1 MKRRNFI
8 KSMGLVGAA
17 AYIDPF
23 SLIKPVQPFKVGDI
37 LEIKTLQ
44 EYGYDGGILAAY
56 NQSHKGLRHIEE
68 IDTGDDDH
76 VAGYYEVVDLD
87 EFKKSIIHYMDNG
100 FQDSLKQLQSI
111 ADLDEEAALRY
122 ERRTGK
128 KVNHAN
134 DDSGDFFDGDLS
146 DVYWP
151 LELEFYEL
159 CLSCIIIDDK
169 KLWKSIC
176 KKYWPYK
183 YEEIVT
189 AWDDYQKLLLP
200 FKKWDGLYSEKRD
213 KYYHRTYDDS
223 GIKKLHGFK
232 IVKYT
237 YSAPSHPGGPEYH
250 WDDSYEVIH
259 KSFPYNEVNKSNYQ
273 EYMKIKRLYW

>member
-8 KSMGLVGAA
+8 KGIGLVGAA

-37 LEIKTLQ
+37 LEIQTLMD
-44 EYGYDGGILAAY
+44 YDYDGGIIAGSPK
-56 NQSHKGLRHIEE
+56 NHKGLSHIEE
-68 IDTGDDDH
+68 IDTGDDEH
-76 VAGYYEVVDLD
+76 FAGYYQIEDLD
-87 EFKKSIIHYMDNG
+87 EFKKSIIHYMDNS
-100 FQDSLKQLQSI
+100 FQDSLKQLQNL
-111 ADLDEEAALRY
+111 ADLDEKAALRY

-128 KVNHAN
+128 KQNHAN

-146 DVYWP
+146 DSYWP

-176 KKYWPYK
+176 KKYWPHK

-189 AWDDYQKLLLP
+189 AWDDYQESL
-200 FKKWDGLYSEKRD
+200 E
-213 KYYHRTYDDS
+213 TYDGCRSNTNRWHPTYNDS
-223 GIKKLHGFK
+223 GIRKLANAK

-237 YSAPSHPGGPEYH
+237 YSDTREFGGKEYY
-250 WDDSYEVIH
+250 WEDSYEVVD
-259 KSFPYNEVNKSNYQ
+259 KSFPYNEVNKKNHK
-273 EYMKIKRLYW
+273 EYMEIKRLYW

>member
-8 KSMGLVGAA
+8 KGMGLVGAA
-17 AYIDPF
+17 AYVDPL
-23 SLIKPVQPFKVGDI
+23 SLIKPVPPFKVGDI
-37 LEIKTLQ
+37 LEITTLI
-44 EYGYDGGILAAY
+44 EYDYDGGILRSKY
-56 NQSHKGLRHIEE
+56 HKGLRFVED
-68 IDTGDDDH
+68 IDCDSDDY
-76 VAGYYEVVDLD
+76 VSGYYEVEDLD

-111 ADLDEEAALRY
+111 ADLDEKAALEY

-134 DDSGDFFDGDLS
+134 DDSGDFFDEDLS
-146 DVYWP
+146 DSYWQ

-183 YEEIVT
+183 YEEIVI
-189 AWDDYQKLLLP
+189 AWDDYQERLMS
-200 FKKWDGLYSEKRD
+200 FKKWDKAKR
-213 KYYHRTYDDS
+213 YWNMEEYDPVYEYS

-237 YSAPSHPGGPEYH
+237 YSDFRDIGGPVYH
-250 WDDSYEVIH
+250 WDDRYEVIH
-259 KSFPYNEVNKSNYQ
+259 KSFPYNEVNKKNYK
-273 EYMKIKRLYW
+273 EYMEIKRLYW